1 MHYDTVFNFYDHY
14 PTLKQFIT
22 PYFGYGASVPGPY
35 DTMSFYFGL
44 TGLLVV
50 SLGLISF
57 FIKFKKF
64 SKEEKIFFI
73 WATFIFFVSIFMMNH
88 RSACGETFLF
98 CRIFNFLG
106 DLFR

>member
-22 PYFGYGASVPGPY
+22 PYFGYGASVAGPY

-50 SLGLISF
+50 FWALFHFI
-57 FIKFKKF
+57 IKFKRF
-64 SKEEKIFFI
+64 SKEEKYLLLGESSCFLS
-73 WATFIFFVSIFMMNH
+73 VS
-88 RSACGETFLF
+88 L
-98 CRIFNFLG
+98 
-106 DLFR
+106 